1 MKPRHLLIASFVFGF
16 ATSQAHS
23 DDWPQWRGPQRN
35 GISKETGLLQEW
47 PSEGP
52 KLVWKV
58 SDLGSGY
65 SSFSVVGESLYTLG
79 NEGGDNEFVQARS
92 VKDGQRVWQTRL
104 GKVGTNTPQANYA
117 AARSTPTVDGEY
129 LYALSS
135 EGDLA
140 SIKISGGK
148 SRWQKNLRADF
159 AGKPSVW
166 AYAESPLI
174 DGDKLVCTPGGAEAT
189 LVALNKT
196 TGATLWKCAL
206 EQADE
211 AAFSSVIVV
220 NSGGVKQYVQLVSKG
235 LVGIDA
241 QSGKL
246 LWRYSKPV
254 SMYGANIP
262 TPVAADDYIYVA
274 AAGTG
279 GGAIHLVSKEGKF
292 TPEEAYFSAKNPTA
306 IGGVIKLGKYL
317 YGTTGS
323 AMQCLEFTTGK
334 VAWEDR
340 ALGPASM
347 VYADNRLYLHGE
359 NGEVALVEPSSEGY
373 RSKGRFAPP
382 DQPPHTRGQM
392 EKSWAYP
399 VVANG
404 HLYIRDHASLWC
416 YNVSAK

>member
-1 MKPRHLLIASFVFGF
+1 MKLRHTLIIAGF
-16 ATSQAHS
+16 ALGFVTSQGRS
-23 DDWPQWRGPQRN
+23 DWPQWRGQERR
-35 GISKETGLLQEW
+35 GISKETGLLQAW

-52 KLVWKV
+52 KLLWKV

-65 SSFSVVGESLYTLG
+65 SSFSVVGERLYTLG
-79 NEGGDNEFVQARS
+79 NGGSDNEFVDARS
-92 VKDGQRVWQTRL
+92 VNDGQRVWQTRL

-135 EGDLA
+135 DGDLA
-140 SIKISGGK
+140 AIKLPDGK
-148 SRWQKNLRADF
+148 LRWKKNLRADF
-159 AGKPSVW
+159 GGKPGLW

-174 DGDKLVCTPGGAEAT
+174 DGDGLVCTPGGAEAT
-189 LVALNKT
+189 LVALNKS

-211 AAFSSVIVV
+211 AAFSSVIMV
-220 NSGGVKQYVQLVSKG
+220 NSGGVKQYVQLLSKG

-246 LWRYSKPV
+246 LWRYSKPI

-262 TPVAADDYIYVA
+262 TPVAADGYIYTA

-279 GGAIHLVSKEGKF
+279 GGAIHLVSKDGKF
-292 TPEEAYFSAKNPTA
+292 IPEEAYFSAKNPTA
-306 IGGVIKLGKYL
+306 IGGVIQLGKYL

-323 AMQCLEFTTGK
+323 AMQCLEFATGK
-334 VAWEDR
+334 PVWEDR

-359 NGEVALVEPSSEGY
+359 NGEVALVEPSPEGY

-404 HLYIRDHASLWC
+404 RLYIRDHASLWC